1 MGSEW
6 GEEGRGG
13 ERRGEEG
20 RGGERRRGRRGGG
33 GEEGKGGVSE
43 KWEGGERVKQSESQL
58 FSWST
63 GDSSCSPYLAFLTV
77 VRETVAVFP

>member
-13 ERRGEEG
+13 RRGEEG
-20 RGGERRRGRRGGG
+20 RG

-43 KWEGGERVKQSESQL
+43 KWEGGERVRQSESQL
-58 FSWST
+58 FSW
-63 GDSSCSPYLAFLTV
+63 
-77 VRETVAVFP
+77 